1 MKMKMMNKSI
11 DKRQRSIIAGGLA
24 SSAGIFLSKAIG
36 ILYVS
41 PFQALAT
48 DANIAYYS
56 YGYTLY
62 DIALQLAVAGI
73 PLAIAAIIAKYYVKK
88 DIATV
93 FLVRKIARNLMLFL
107 GFLAMIFIF
116 GFATP
121 LARIIV
127 TDNVSETSIYY
138 TANVLKIISVAMIV
152 TPLLGS
158 YRSIFQGLK
167 YMEVFAFSQVIEQF
181 VRVGFLLLVGYLL
194 VSVLGFDP
202 MWAVYVAIAAASVAG
217 IVAIVHLH
225 IKEKGILALLKA
237 EQTTDIPSI
246 SIKEVFKE
254 IFYFSIPFMIISLL
268 GKSTAFVN
276 LLFFNRAMFMITNDG
291 ELIKLLYG
299 MIMFNT
305 SKLTSIP
312 QVLAIGFSSAVIP
325 YISESMNTKNMKQL
339 KKNIFDAIDTVLYFS
354 IPLSAGLM
362 FFAAPIYYLFF
373 TTNAT
378 LGGQV
383 LFYVSSGGMILA
395 LTPVTTSIMLLTR
408 LRKKAIVVL
417 AISFAINL
425 ALIFPLIL
433 TIGYPGA
440 IYASYIAHI
449 FVIIANL
456 RHLSKQYKLSYK
468 GLIRRSIIMLL
479 SMSVF
484 YFSYQLSILIGIN
497 YTEIHK
503 LFTLLYIVIFG
514 GIGLVLYVAI
524 TWFFQIP
531 QTIFNVNSMKD
542 ITKRK

>member
-1 MKMKMMNKSI
+1 MMNKMKMKMMNKSI

-107 GFLAMIFIF
+107 GFLSMIFIF

-121 LARIIV
+121 LARFIV
-127 TDNVSETSIYY
+127 TDNVTETSIYY

-152 TPLLGS
+152 TPVLGS

-202 MWAVYVAIAAASVAG
+202 IWAVYVAIAAASVAG

-276 LLFFNRAMFMITNDG
+276 LLFFN
-291 ELIKLLYG
+291 
-299 MIMFNT
+299 
-305 SKLTSIP
+305 
-312 QVLAIGFSSAVIP
+312 
-325 YISESMNTKNMKQL
+325 
-339 KKNIFDAIDTVLYFS
+339 
-354 IPLSAGLM
+354 
-362 FFAAPIYYLFF
+362 
-373 TTNAT
+373 
-378 LGGQV
+378 
-383 LFYVSSGGMILA
+383 
-395 LTPVTTSIMLLTR
+395 
-408 LRKKAIVVL
+408 
-417 AISFAINL
+417 
-425 ALIFPLIL
+425 
-433 TIGYPGA
+433 
-440 IYASYIAHI
+440 
-449 FVIIANL
+449 
-456 RHLSKQYKLSYK
+456 
-468 GLIRRSIIMLL
+468 
-479 SMSVF
+479 
-484 YFSYQLSILIGIN
+484 
-497 YTEIHK
+497 
-503 LFTLLYIVIFG
+503 
-514 GIGLVLYVAI
+514 
-524 TWFFQIP
+524 
-531 QTIFNVNSMKD
+531 
-542 ITKRK
+542 